1 MVIHSSQEPRAPSD
15 TERQPMVSVRGVS
28 RIHGSDTQRVLA
40 LERIDLEVAE
50 GELVC
55 LVGASGCG
63 KSTLLH
69 MIAGLDQ
76 PTSGE
81 LAVRGGQVAM
91 LFQDAALFP
100 WLSVAEN
107 VAFPLKT
114 HHVKRAAR
122 KQRVAELLE
131 LVRLTPFADHRPH
144 QLSGGMRQR
153 CALARALAQEAKILL
168 MDEPFGA
175 LDALIRDR
183 LHDELER
190 IWRSAGLTIVFVTH
204 SPREAVRLADR
215 VLLMSSRPG
224 RFVQEFEVELPRPRR
239 IESAA
244 VSSLAAKITDR
255 LKEVIHASDRDDV

>member
-1 MVIHSSQEPRAPSD
+1 MISVNGESHPSGAKS
-15 TERQPMVSVRGVS
+15 MVSIRGVS
-28 RIHGSDTQRVLA
+28 RVHGRDEHRVLA
-40 LERIDLEVAE
+40 LERIDLDVRQ
-50 GELVC
+50 GELLC

-81 LAVRGGQVAM
+81 LDVRGGQVAM

-107 VAFPLKT
+107 VAFPLKMR
-114 HHVKRAAR
+114 HVRRAKRR
-122 KQRVAELLE
+122 QRVAELLE
-131 LVRLTPFADHRPH
+131 LVRLTPFASHRPH

-153 CALARALAQEAKILL
+153 TALARALAQEARILL

-190 IWRSAGLTIVFVTH
+190 IWREADLTIVFVTH

-224 RFVQEFEVELPRPRR
+224 RFVDEFEVALPRPRR
-239 IESAA
+239 IDSRA
-244 VSSLAAKITDR
+244 VSSLAASITDR
-255 LKEVIHASDRDDV
+255 LKEVIHASDGNDD

>member
-1 MVIHSSQEPRAPSD
+1 MAIDSSQETQTPSD
-15 TERQPMVSVRGVS
+15 AASEPMVSIRGVS
-28 RIHGSDTQRVLA
+28 RVHGTDGQRVLA
-40 LERIDLEVAE
+40 VERIDLEVAQ

-122 KQRVAELLE
+122 RKRVAELLE

-153 CALARALAQEAKILL
+153 CALARALAQEAKLLL

-183 LHDELER
+183 LHDELEHV
-190 IWRSAGLTIVFVTH
+190 WRSAGLTIVFVTH

-224 RFVQEFEVELPRPRR
+224 RFVQEFAVTLPRPRR

-244 VSSLAAKITDR
+244 VSALAMKITDR
-255 LKEVIHASDRDDV
+255 LKEVIHASDRDEV

>member
-1 MVIHSSQEPRAPSD
+1 MVTHGSQESGATSA
-15 TERQPMVSVRGVS
+15 TAQEPMVSVRGVS
-28 RIHGSDTQRVLA
+28 RVHGTDGKRVLA
-40 LERIDLEVAE
+40 LERIDLEVAQ

-55 LVGASGCG
+55 VVGASGCG

-122 KQRVAELLE
+122 RKRVAELLE

-224 RFVQEFEVELPRPRR
+224 RFVDEFVVDLPRPRR
-239 IESAA
+239 IDSRVVSA
-244 VSSLAAKITDR
+244 LAATITDR
-255 LKEVIHASDRDDV
+255 LKEVIHASDGNDD